1 MNRIKVMTIL
11 GTRPEIIRLSMVMKK
26 LDEFTDHVMVHTN
39 QNYDFEL
46 NQVFF
51 DDLELR
57 KPDHVLSVKGKS
69 IGDLIG
75 NILSQ
80 TEDVLKAEQP
90 DAVLIL
96 GDTNS
101 ALACIV
107 AKRMKIPVFHM
118 EAGNRCFDD
127 RVPEEINR
135 RIVDHTSDVN
145 LCYTEHARRNLLRE
159 GLPSQNIFVTGS
171 PLLEVYEEYMDM
183 IDASDVLTRM
193 VLEEKKYI
201 VASIHREENVDNPEN
216 FKAIMEALN
225 ELVDIYDMPI
235 IFSTHPRTRNR
246 LEELD
251 FKLNKKIQFMKPFG
265 MLDYI
270 QLQKNALCN
279 LSDSGTI
286 HEDSAI
292 LGIAAVNVRES
303 NERPEAYDTGN
314 TIMTGMDKDTIVHSV
329 DTVIKQ
335 QEQGINFKSPYDY
348 EDEICSDKVVR
359 HIIGLSKIIRKKKY
373 YL

>member
-1 MNRIKVMTIL
+1 MTIL
-11 GTRPEIIRLSMVMKK
+11 GTRPEIIRLSMVMKR
-26 LDEFTDHVMVHTN
+26 LDEFTDHVIVHTN

-46 NQVFF
+46 NQVFY
-51 DDLELR
+51 DDLDLR
-57 KPDHVLSVKGKS
+57 KPDHILDVKGKS
-69 IGDLIG
+69 IGEQIG

-80 TEDVLKAEQP
+80 TEEVLKKEKP

-101 ALACIV
+101 ALSCIV

-159 GLPSQNIFVTGS
+159 GLPSQNIFVTGT
-171 PLLEVYEEYMDM
+171 PLKEVYDHYQDA
-183 IDASDVLTRM
+183 IDSSDVLER
-193 VLEEKKYI
+193 LELKVDDYI
-201 VASIHREENVDNPEN
+201 VASIHREENVDDIDN
-216 FKAIMEALN
+216 FRSILEALN
-225 ELVDIYDMPI
+225 ILAEKYDKPV

-246 LEELD
+246 LKEMEIELD
-251 FKLNKKIQFMKPFG
+251 ERIRFMKPFG

-270 QLQKNALCN
+270 KLQKHALCN

-286 HEDSAI
+286 HEDAAI
-292 LGIAAVNVRES
+292 IGISAVNVRQS
-303 NERPEAYDTGN
+303 NERPEVYDTGN
-314 TIMTGMDKDTIVHSV
+314 TVMTGTDPNVIVNSV
-329 DTVIKQ
+329 ELVI
-335 QEQGINFKSPYDY
+335 EQHNQMINFRSPYDY
-348 EDEICSDKVVR
+348 TDEVCSDKVVR
-359 HIIGLSKIIRKKKY
+359 LIIGQSGIIRKKKY
-373 YL
+373 FID

>member
-1 MNRIKVMTIL
+1 MKKIKVMTIL

-26 LDEFTDHVMVHTN
+26 LDEFVEHVIVHTN

-57 KPDHVLSVKGKS
+57 KPDHILNVKGSS
-69 IGDLIG
+69 IGELVG
-75 NILSQ
+75 NILAQS
-80 TEDVLKAEQP
+80 EEVMKKEKP

-135 RIVDHTSDVN
+135 RIVDHTSDIN

-159 GLPSQNIFVTGS
+159 GLPSQFIFVTGS
-171 PLLEVYEEYMDM
+171 PLKEVYDHYMDR
-183 IDASDVLTRM
+183 IDQSDVLDRM
-193 VLEEKKYI
+193 KLEKDKYL
-201 VASIHREENVDNPEN
+201 VASIHREENVDNPNN
-216 FKAIMEALN
+216 FRAILEALN
-225 ELVDIYDMPI
+225 ELAEIYNMPI

-246 LEELD
+246 LNELNIE
-251 FKLNKKIQFMKPFG
+251 LNDKIQFMKPFG

-270 QLQKNALCN
+270 KLQKSALCN

-286 HEDSAI
+286 HEDAAI
-292 LGIAAVNVRES
+292 MMIPAVNVRES
-303 NERPEAYDTGN
+303 NERPEVYDTGN
-314 TIMTGMDKDTIVHSV
+314 TIMTGMNKDIIVQSV
-329 DTVIKQ
+329 STVISQHKQ
-335 QEQGINFKSPYDY
+335 NINFRSPYDY
-348 EDEICSDKVVR
+348 EDEVCSDKVVR
-359 HIIGLSKIIRKKKY
+359 HIIGLCKTIKKMKY
-373 YL
+373 FL